1 MVGVLY
7 YRCRM
12 YGVDLMAD
20 VTTKSVSGAT
30 TLRRPPRVGRFLGRG
45 VLYGIIFLGAFII
58 AVPFLWMLSTSLSPK
73 SQIALF
79 NIQWIPHPITW
90 QNYPLA
96 LHDIPVIEYAQNTL
110 VIAFFNLL
118 GTLVSSYL
126 VAYGFA
132 RLRFPGRSF
141 FFGLLLS
148 TMMLPGIVI
157 LIPQFIEFQKLGW
170 LNTFKP
176 LIIPAYFGGGA
187 FYVFLLRQFMMTI
200 PQELS
205 DAALIDGAG
214 FMMILWRVIVPLT
227 KPALAVVAIFN
238 FMANWNDIMG
248 PLIFLN
254 SPSKYTL
261 AVGIAM
267 FRGTW
272 GILSWNH
279 MMAATVMFAI
289 PPLLLFFCFQRT
301 FVEGV
306 VMTGLKA

>member
-1 MVGVLY
+1 
-7 YRCRM
+7 
-12 YGVDLMAD
+12 MAD
-20 VTTKSVSGAT
+20 IVSSRTERRLGTAGRRLAIRRLIGRL
-30 TLRRPPRVGRFLGRG
+30 TLYVVIL
-45 VLYGIIFLGAFII
+45 VGAFVV
-58 AVPFLWMLSTSLSPK
+58 ALPFLWMLSTSLSPN

-79 NIQWIPHPITW
+79 HIQWIPHPITW

-96 LHDIPVIEYAQNTL
+96 LHDIPFILYTENTL
-110 VIAFFNLL
+110 TITFFNMLGALL
-118 GTLVSSYL
+118 SAYL

-132 RLRFPGRSF
+132 RLRFPGRDF
-141 FFGLLLS
+141 LFMLLLS
-148 TMMLPGIVI
+148 TMMLPGIITLVP
-157 LIPQFIEFQKLGW
+157 LFIEFQRLGW

-187 FYVFLLRQFMMTI
+187 FNIFLLRQFMLTI

-214 FMMILWRVIVPLT
+214 FMTILWRIIVPLT
-227 KPALAVVAIFN
+227 RPAIFVVAMFH
-238 FMANWNDIMG
+238 FLANWNDLMG

-279 MMAATVMFAI
+279 MMAATLMFTI
-289 PPLLLFFCFQRT
+289 PPLLLFFLFQRT
-301 FVEGV
+301 FVQGV
-306 VMTGLKA
+306 VMTGLKG